1 MVILFTL
8 AFVGTLVTF
17 IDAWRKQDLGY
28 LATVAALSLMFA
40 AEIVD
45 LLK

>member
-8 AFVGTLVTF
+8 AFVGTLVSF
-17 IDAWRKQDLGY
+17 VDAWRKQDIGY
-28 LATVAALSLMFA
+28 LGTTAALSIMFA